1 MASTPEE
8 LALELS
14 CASLRAQERSE
25 DQLRERATTV
35 LSAASI
41 VVPVAAIALGGS
53 PGVAAIPFALA
64 GGAYVLC
71 VRACGVALF
80 PRGIYSGLLGSE
92 MLGAVRR
99 DKADL
104 RQMQAMVARYLD
116 SGYVHNAAR
125 LDKAINGV
133 RSGILLLTIEIVALV
148 GSLAVKLMS

>member
-14 CASLRAQERSE
+14 RASLCAQERSE
-25 DQLRERATTV
+25 DQLRERAATV

-53 PGVAAIPFALA
+53 PGIAAIPFALA

-80 PRGIYSGLLGSE
+80 PRGVYSGLLGSE
-92 MLGAVRR
+92 MLGTV
-99 DKADL
+99 KQKQADL

-116 SGYVHNAAR
+116 SGHAYNEAR

-133 RSGILLLTIEIVALV
+133 RNGILLLTIEMVALV
-148 GSLAVKLMS
+148 AALAVRLLS